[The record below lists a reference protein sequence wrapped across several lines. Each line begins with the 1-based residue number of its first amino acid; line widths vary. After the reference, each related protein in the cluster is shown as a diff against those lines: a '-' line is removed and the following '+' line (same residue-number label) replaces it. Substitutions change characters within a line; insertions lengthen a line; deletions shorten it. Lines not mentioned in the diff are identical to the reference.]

1 MNNTQV
7 LQSQTVLDT
16 KSQTRKM
23 DEERVS
29 NFKKLDELASI
40 DNQALFTAKGVFPFD
55 LFPDTVY
62 IDRNKISIH
71 KHFFF
76 FTKQLQSIMIRDTLT
91 VVVEEN
97 LLFASLQIVD
107 KVFPQETIQVRFL
120 TKSDAKKIRWI
131 VEALIVGLN
140 ENIDFTRIPNED
152 LIPKLLEIGK
162 ISTS

>member
-1 MNNTQV
+1 MDNTHV
-7 LQSQTVLDT
+7 IHPQTIIGN
-16 KSQTRKM
+16 KSQSRKL

-40 DNQALFTAKGVFPFD
+40 DNQALFTAKGIFPFD
-55 LFPDTVY
+55 LFPDSIY
-62 IDRNKISIH
+62 IDRNKISVH

-91 VVVEEN
+91 IVVEEN
-97 LLFASLQIVD
+97 LLFASLKIVD
-107 KVFPQETIQVRFL
+107 KVFPQDTIQVRFL
-120 TKSDAKKIRWI
+120 TKSDAKKVRWI

-140 ENIDFTRIPNED
+140 ENIDFTRIPNQD

-162 ISTS
+162 IRTT

>member
-1 MNNTQV
+1 MDNTQGIKSQAV
-7 LQSQTVLDT
+7 LGN
-16 KSQTRKM
+16 KSQTRKI

-29 NFKKLDELASI
+29 NFKKLNELASI

-91 VVVEEN
+91 IVVEEN

-131 VEALIVGLN
+131 VEALIVGVN
-140 ENIDFTRIPNED
+140 ENIDFTRIPNAD

-162 ISTS
+162 IRTT